1 MAHTSDDGTLT
12 PEHEFS
18 RWNELFL
25 AGLESINRTGRPC
38 AMLRSHAEAAGFIN
52 IREVK
57 MKVPL
62 GPWPKDPE
70 LKHIGMMN
78 LVQVLDGLEAFS
90 LKTLEATG
98 WSRMEVDVF
107 LANVRREIKSNQCH
121 TYLPLQ
127 VDLSPRLLALTA
139 D

>member
-1 MAHTSDDGTLT
+1 
-12 PEHEFS
+12 
-18 RWNELFL
+18 
-25 AGLESINRTGRPC
+25 
-38 AMLRSHAEAAGFIN
+38 MLRSHAEAAGFIN

-57 MKVPL
+57 LKVPL
-62 GPWPKDPE
+62 GPWPKNPE

-98 WSRMEVDVF
+98 WSRMEIDVF
-107 LANVRREIKSNQCH
+107 LANVCREIKSNQCH

-127 VDLSPRLLALTA
+127 VDLNPRLLPLTA